1 MSEVRVEG
9 VFDMYVDDGS
19 GELNVGTIK
28 TGTFSVG
35 KKTIDFKD
43 GLTGLS
49 TERYL
54 LPPDIK
60 IKATLQNFDA
70 DVLEKLF
77 HTTKSAVSSSTVS
90 VTDEA
95 VTLSGTH
102 AAGDWV
108 SLDYGRD
115 GISSVTITS
124 SDGAT
129 TYTENTDYV
138 VDYEDGRVSRLSAGA
153 ITDGQSILVDYT
165 YNTETGEKVTIPT
178 TIRSTTYAVRL
189 SHETMAGKTITIKLW
204 KATIEADW
212 EWAFTLETASEIPVE
227 FAALKDSTNGV
238 GYIQIAT

>member
-19 GELNVGTIK
+19 GEKNFGTIK
-28 TGTFSVG
+28 VGSVVAG
-35 KKTIDFKD
+35 KKTIEFKD
-43 GLTGLS
+43 GLTGLP

-54 LPPDIK
+54 LPPDVK
-60 IKATLQNFDA
+60 IKATLQDFET
-70 DVLEKLF
+70 DVLDKLF
-77 HTTKSAVSSSTVS
+77 HTARVAVSSSTVS

-102 AAGDWV
+102 SAGDWV

-138 VDYEDGRVSRLSAGA
+138 VDYEDGRVSRLSGGA
-153 ITDGQSILVDYT
+153 ITDGQSVLVDYT
-165 YNTETGEKVTIPT
+165 YNTETGYKITIPT
-178 TIRSTTYAVRL
+178 DIKSSTFTVRL

-204 KATIEADW
+204 KASVTSDIDW
-212 EWAFTLETASEIPVE
+212 GFDLETASEIPIE
-227 FAALKDSTNGV
+227 FTALKDSTNGV